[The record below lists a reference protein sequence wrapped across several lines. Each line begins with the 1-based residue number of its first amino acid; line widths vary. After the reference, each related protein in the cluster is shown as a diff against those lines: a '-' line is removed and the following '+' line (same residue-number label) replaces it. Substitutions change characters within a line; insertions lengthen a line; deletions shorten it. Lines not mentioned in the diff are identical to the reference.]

1 MCDIWQ
7 KITVWAESHF
17 KERDTSKGCKAK
29 RKRSIWAGTLEFGRR
44 VWILDLNRFEWKA
57 CLSPFLASDIYQ
69 FYFTIQRLSSFI
81 FKLEKI
87 APISKKNVMK
97 RFPDQPVFNCKSSLF
112 LLLLGKSTKVSRS
125 KILCQEISL
134 RINSHHQM
142 KSVLTFEPKKM
153 IFSELM
159 NVPCN
164 IWA

>member
-1 MCDIWQ
+1 M
-7 KITVWAESHF
+7 
-17 KERDTSKGCKAK
+17 
-29 RKRSIWAGTLEFGRR
+29 
-44 VWILDLNRFEWKA
+44 DLNRFEWKA

-112 LLLLGKSTKVSRS
+112 LLLLGKSTKVNRS